1 MTVVDGYS
9 ILAGTANSALASAIA
24 ERLGSPLTPCRIDRF
39 PDGEIAVQLLA
50 PVRRKEVFLVQPT
63 SPPVN
68 DHLIEL
74 LAVADACRRAS
85 AAHITA
91 VVPYY
96 GYGRAD
102 KRHGRRE
109 SARQTTVTHVVGD
122 VGDRACLIID
132 DMIATGGTIA
142 ETARVLYQSGAA
154 PEVTVAATHGLFLE
168 GALEKLMNAGVRT
181 IFTTDTIPQTTVNRL
196 RVQVVSVA
204 SVIATALQRFMADG

>member
-74 LAVADACRRAS
+74 LEKGQIQMALLDNSELALIRCN
-85 AAHITA
+85 I
-91 VVPYY
+91 Y
-96 GYGRAD
+96 
-102 KRHGRRE
+102 
-109 SARQTTVTHVVGD
+109 TT
-122 VGDRACLIID
+122 L
-132 DMIATGGTIA
+132 
-142 ETARVLYQSGAA
+142 
-154 PEVTVAATHGLFLE
+154 THGAHNMLCR
-168 GALEKLMNAGVRT
+168 G
-181 IFTTDTIPQTTVNRL
+181 
-196 RVQVVSVA
+196 
-204 SVIATALQRFMADG
+204 